1 MDLSIIISISGKPG
15 LYKVVGQSRN
25 GLIAESL
32 LDQKRLPVRSTD
44 KVSALSDIS
53 IFTYEDDLP
62 LGDVFVK
69 MHEFYDG
76 KNTPDQTGD
85 DKWLAEQLREI
96 LPEYD
101 EDRVYSS
108 DLKKL
113 FKWYNLLNEKE
124 LIDQDEPES
133 DEKEDKVEADENSTA
148 EDNPK
153 PKKAKKTK
161 KD

>member
-69 MHEFYDG
+69 MHKFYDG

>member
-32 LDQKRLPVRSTD
+32 TENKRIPVRSTD

-62 LGDVFVK
+62 LADVFVK
-69 MHEFYDG
+69 MHEHFNTENAPEQFNDG
-76 KNTPDQTGD
+76 DWMAK
-85 DKWLAEQLREI
+85 ELRAI

-101 EDRVYSS
+101 EDRVYQS

-113 FKWYNLLNEKE
+113 FKWYNLLNGLS
-124 LIDQDEPES
+124 LIDDAPADDDKGEVEEQKEREAEEPES
-133 DEKEDKVEADENSTA
+133 
-148 EDNPK
+148 
-153 PKKAKKTK
+153 
-161 KD
+161 